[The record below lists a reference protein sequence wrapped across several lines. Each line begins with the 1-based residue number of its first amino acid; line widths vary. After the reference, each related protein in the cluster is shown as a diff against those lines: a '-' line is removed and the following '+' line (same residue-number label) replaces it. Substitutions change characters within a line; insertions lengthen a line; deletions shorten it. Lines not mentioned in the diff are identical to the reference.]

1 MQTPG
6 VPWRSDVV
14 WTPLSLPRRTLRV
27 ESWLVLPSLLV
38 VLIAA
43 CGSPSADDGSR
54 SDGSNGSS
62 GSLRPPGQHGGR
74 RERRPTAPSE
84 TATLG
89 RGRVGLPDPGLTPG
103 ATNPAV
109 TPDDLATTICRSGWS
124 KSVRPPVSYT
134 GTLKRTQIRQ
144 YGYEDRDASHYQEDH
159 LIPLSIGG
167 APRDRRTCG
176 RSRWHGDPARRDRG
190 RRRDQGPFRAPPP
203 RRGVR
208 RHRSRCGPPS
218 ARWPAT
224 GSPAGRPPAGRDRRP
239 QPQPSRVTA
248 AATDRSRPDMLNR

>member
-1 MQTPG
+1 M
-6 VPWRSDVV
+6 
-14 WTPLSLPRRTLRV
+14 SLPRRTLRV

-43 CGSPSADDGSR
+43 CGSPSADEGSR
-54 SDGSNGSS
+54 SGGSPSTFSQASKEGVESVAS
-62 GSLRPPGQHGGR
+62 
-74 RERRPTAPSE
+74 TAPSE

-134 GTLKRTQIRQ
+134 GTLKRTQIRE
-144 YGYEDRDASHYQEDH
+144 YGYQDRDAGHYQEDH

-167 APRDRRTCG
+167 APRDPANLWPEPLTATLPDGTEVGAGTKDRFELHLHAAVCDGSIPLRAAQ
-176 RSRWHGDPARRDRG
+176 RQMAGDWIAG
-190 RRRDQGPFRAPPP
+190 WEA
-203 RRGVR
+203 
-208 RHRSRCGPPS
+208 
-218 ARWPAT
+218 
-224 GSPAGRPPAGRDRRP
+224 AGRP
-239 QPQPSRVTA
+239 
-248 AATDRSRPDMLNR
+248 

>member
-1 MQTPG
+1 MPG
-6 VPWRSDVV
+6 VPWRSDDP

-27 ESWLVLPSLLV
+27 ESWLVLPSLLA

-54 SDGSNGSS
+54 SS
-62 GSLRPPGQHGGR
+62 GSPSTSPQASI
-74 RERRPTAPSE
+74 ESVESAAPTAPSE

-109 TPDDLATTICRSGWS
+109 NPDDLATTVCRSGWS

-134 GTLKRTQIRQ
+134 GTLKRTQIRE
-144 YGYEDRDASHYQEDH
+144 YGYEDRDAGHYQEDH

-167 APRDRRTCG
+167 APRDPANLWPEPLTATLPDGTEVGAETKDRFELYLHAAVCDGSIPLRAAQ
-176 RSRWHGDPARRDRG
+176 RQMAGDWIAG
-190 RRRDQGPFRAPPP
+190 WEA
-203 RRGVR
+203 
-208 RHRSRCGPPS
+208 
-218 ARWPAT
+218 
-224 GSPAGRPPAGRDRRP
+224 AGRP
-239 QPQPSRVTA
+239 
-248 AATDRSRPDMLNR
+248 